1 MSMEDFQGEA
11 YAYGRLFR
19 EKQPALVA
27 KAHEDAMI
35 ATWRNVARMVV
46 AGVLLALIFAAMRAR

>member
-1 MSMEDFQGEA
+1 MSMEDFKGEA

-19 EKQPALVA
+19 EGQPALAA

-46 AGVLLALIFAAMRAR
+46 AGIVLALITVVMRGL

>member
-1 MSMEDFQGEA
+1 MSLKDFKGEA
-11 YAYGRLFR
+11 YAYDRLFR

-27 KAHEDAMI
+27 KAHEDAMM

-46 AGVLLALIFAAMRAR
+46 AGVVLALIVAVMRMR